1 MTLAIDQDISVEL
14 DSNRTLWLTEIS
26 RQTFY
31 DQGLESLESDD
42 GLFIALEDIT
52 NGTFEVLAK
61 AASATT
67 GAHLLHLLA
76 AQLHPRAV

>member
-1 MTLAIDQDISVEL
+1 MTLAIDQDISVQL
-14 DSNRTLWLTEIS
+14 DASRTLWLTEIS
-26 RQTFY
+26 RQTFH

-61 AASATT
+61 AASART
-67 GAHLLHLLA
+67 GFDLLNLLA
-76 AQLHPRAV
+76 FQMRTRAV